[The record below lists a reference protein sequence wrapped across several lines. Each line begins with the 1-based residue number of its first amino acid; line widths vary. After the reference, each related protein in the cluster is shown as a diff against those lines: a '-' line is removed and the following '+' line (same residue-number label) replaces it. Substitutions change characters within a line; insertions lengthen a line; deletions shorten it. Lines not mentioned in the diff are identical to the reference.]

1 MAQFRLLAAAAA
13 AIALAPAAGG
23 QEAAAGEHAVV
34 VLSPGI
40 EAFQPDTAVSA
51 DGKTVWACFAGGPEG
66 KTDVWVVRSDDQ
78 GASFGDPVKAVECL
92 GALRGMGCQRGP
104 RIGVDGNGR
113 VYVSV
118 HAELDTRQAKGKYP
132 TPDLWLATSTD
143 GGKTFGKHVRV
154 NDGGKTVNEGMHA
167 MAVAGDGTVHFVW
180 LDQRGAKK
188 GSTLFYARATDA
200 GAKVSKNTP
209 AYLPPE
215 GTVCECCS
223 PALALDPK
231 GNPIAAFRNKVQGAR
246 DAWVAFSQDGGKT
259 FKGVAK
265 VGQGTWKVPS

>member
-1 MAQFRLLAAAAA
+1 MGGLRALAAAAA
-13 AIALAPAAGG
+13 ALALQPAVRG
-23 QEAAAGEHAVV
+23 QEAAGEHPVV

-40 EAFQPDTAVSA
+40 EAFQPDVAVSA
-51 DGKTVWACFAGGPEG
+51 DGKSVWACFAGGPEG
-66 KTDVWVVRSDDQ
+66 KSDIWVVRSDDQ
-78 GASFGDPVKAVECL
+78 GANFGDPVKAVDCL
-92 GALRGMGCQRGP
+92 AALRGMGCQRGP

-113 VYVSV
+113 VYVSI
-118 HAELDTRQAKGKYP
+118 HAELDIRQAKGKYP

-143 GGKTFGKHVRV
+143 GGKSFGKPVRV

-167 MAVAGDGTVHFVW
+167 MAVAGDGTVHLVW

-188 GSTLFYARATDA
+188 GSTLFAARVTDA

-215 GTVCECCS
+215 GTVCECCA
-223 PALALDPK
+223 PNLALDSK
-231 GNPIAAFRNKVQGAR
+231 GNPVIAFRNKVQGAR

-259 FKGVAK
+259 YKAVGK
-265 VGQGTWKVPS
+265 VGTGTWKAPS